1 MSNPLT
7 VALCDDSGI
16 FRQGLAML
24 LEAAGVTVTASTAS
38 GPELRAV
45 LRRALPD
52 VVILD
57 VRMPPTHTDEGI
69 HVAAD
74 LRRQY
79 PSLGILVFSTYVE
92 PDWASRLLTEVPS
105 GVGYLLKDR
114 VTDAGTLID
123 SLRRVAAGS
132 ISLEPLVVTAM
143 LTAARQAGPLSRL
156 TDQERRVLALIA
168 EGHSN
173 SAIADRIR
181 VSERTVESHVA
192 AVFRSLDLPPDPGV
206 NRRVQAAVAF
216 LHANR
221 R

>member
-1 MSNPLT
+1 MSDPPT

-16 FRQGLAML
+16 FRQGVAML
-24 LEAAGVTVTASTAS
+24 LEASGVSVIASTGS

-45 LRRALPD
+45 LRKGLPD

-69 HVAAD
+69 QVAAD
-74 LRRQY
+74 LRRDH
-79 PSLGILVFSTYVE
+79 PGLGILVFSTYVE
-92 PDWASRLLTEVPS
+92 PDWATRLLREVPS
-105 GVGYLLKDR
+105 GVGYLLKDN

-123 SLRRVAAGS
+123 ALRRVAAGS
-132 ISLEPLVVTAM
+132 IALEPQVVAAM
-143 LTAARQAGPLSRL
+143 LDSARAESPLARL
-156 TDQERRVLALIA
+156 SEQERRVLALIA

-173 SAIADRIR
+173 EGIADRIG

-192 AVFRSLDLPPDPGV
+192 SIFRSLELPASPGV

-216 LHANR
+216 LHAHR